1 MELQLQAEIAE
12 AEAER
17 QVTGAAE
24 AKESCDLFQ
33 HWDELTPSK
42 WRFESAK
49 SSSTLLERI
58 LSILRAPNFQHIS
71 LSSPHVNH
79 QKEIQSILQILKHLN
94 YANCAHLLGRKN
106 RSNNWRKLRIVS
118 TMPCS
123 NSLSNNKVWW
133 HQPYHSPVCRSSAEI
148 PLTTVTLCAPLSI
161 R

>member
-1 MELQLQAEIAE
+1 MTFSNTEMNSHQANDDSN
-12 AEAER
+12 
-17 QVTGAAE
+17 QPSPPLHYS
-24 AKESCDLFQ
+24 KE
-33 HWDELTPSK
+33 
-42 WRFESAK
+42 
-49 SSSTLLERI
+49 I

-94 YANCAHLLGRKN
+94 YANCAHLIGRKN
-106 RSNNWRKLRIVS
+106 RSDNSRKLRIVS